1 MLSSFVLVIVILLV
15 IIVNSNA
22 FTTSICNKLVYNNKK
37 LVDKY
42 NNIIDNY
49 SKISLPSTSTIPSSS
64 SSSSSSLIINK
75 HNTKLNAVLKPEIT
89 KLIDRKDLTTQET
102 EAAWDKI
109 LSGCDPAA
117 VGALLTLLRA
127 KGYYFYRNSSK
138 S

>member
-37 LVDKY
+37 LVDKC

-64 SSSSSSLIINK
+64 SSSSLIINK
-75 HNTKLNAVLKPEIT
+75 HNTKLNAVLKSEIS
-89 KLIDRKDLTTQET
+89 KSIDRKDLTTQET

-127 KGYYFYRNSSK
+127 KGYYKNSSK

>member
-49 SKISLPSTSTIPSSS
+49 SKISLPSTSTIPS